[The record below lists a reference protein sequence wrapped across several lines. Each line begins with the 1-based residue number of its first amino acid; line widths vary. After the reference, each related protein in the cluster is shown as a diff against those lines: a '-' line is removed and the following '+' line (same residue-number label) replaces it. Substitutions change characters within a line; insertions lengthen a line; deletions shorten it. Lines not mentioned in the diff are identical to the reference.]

1 MTAGKPSSTDS
12 MLPRD
17 GESVGR
23 CGGCLGRAGALWAG
37 PGALP
42 AYGHEKGNQKLCHR
56 RIKRE
61 HEGKGDQ
68 VIREDPAQHES
79 EGKGN
84 IW

>member
-37 PGALP
+37 PGALLLRMATKKATKNSLP
-42 AYGHEKGNQKLCHR
+42 SVL
-56 RIKRE
+56 
-61 HEGKGDQ
+61 
-68 VIREDPAQHES
+68 
-79 EGKGN
+79 N

>member
-37 PGALP
+37 SLGRALLLRM
-42 AYGHEKGNQKLCHR
+42 ATKKATKTLACHR
-56 RIKRE
+56 
-61 HEGKGDQ
+61 
-68 VIREDPAQHES
+68 VIF
-79 EGKGN
+79 
-84 IW
+84 W